1 MVNAENF
8 KTKIKEQNDKI
19 ADAISVHIQS
29 VLSTELEKE
38 EVKVPFIVYLNKQ
51 CSDNK
56 DIVRAVMNTLG
67 FRVVECEE
75 SSNGISIKIDFSS
88 VQNKR
93 TAEIAYNELNEILNR
108 HTGSGNLFDEYLNG
122 DITRRYGL

>member
-19 ADAISVHIQS
+19 ADEISVHIQS
-29 VLSTELEKE
+29 ILSLELEKD
-38 EVKVPFIVYLNKQ
+38 EVKVPFSMYLNKQ
-51 CSDNK
+51 CSNNQ

-67 FRVVECEE
+67 FRVVECEN
-75 SSNGISIKIDFSS
+75 STQGLSVKVDFSS

-108 HTGSGNLFDEYLNG
+108 HIGSGNPFDSYLNG
-122 DITRRYGL
+122 DITKRYGL